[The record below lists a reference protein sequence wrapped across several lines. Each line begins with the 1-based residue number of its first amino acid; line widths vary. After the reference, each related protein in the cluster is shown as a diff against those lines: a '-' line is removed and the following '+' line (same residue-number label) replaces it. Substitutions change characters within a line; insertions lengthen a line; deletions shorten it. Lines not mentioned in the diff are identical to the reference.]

1 MVPTK
6 TWLAIPVLAIAS
18 AGLALAARQPT
29 EVALAIAALGAALA
43 AAVRAFSGPSIAV
56 AIASSAASLVG
67 VLSILELGVPDLARA
82 AIACAAGLF
91 AIGELVRP
99 LPPGASP
106 WPALGAALLAGL
118 LDPSF
123 TPLLPIAGVRL
134 ITGPWSLPRWTWT
147 VPVLGAL
154 VLALAVFTV
163 LLRDRALSELFTLW
177 AARDVTGVAPLAMLT
192 STGDLLGPV
201 TTVVAAAGLAVCA
214 MRGVLAATAV
224 GGVLVAALGLDLVT
238 GSTGSATIV
247 CGALGAG
254 SGIARFAAL
263 IRWPVGQT
271 FVGAAVGAMLVVAPV
286 WTLAMR

>member
-1 MVPTK
+1 VVPTK
-6 TWLAIPVLAIAS
+6 TWLAIPALAIAS
-18 AGLALAARQPT
+18 AGLAFAARQPV
-29 EVALAIAALGAALA
+29 EVILAIAALGAALA
-43 AAVRAFSGPSIAV
+43 AAVRAFAGPSIAV
-56 AIASSAASLVG
+56 AVASAAASLVG
-67 VLSILELGVPDLARA
+67 VLALLELGIPDLARA
-82 AIACAAGLF
+82 ALACAAGLF

-106 WPALGAALLAGL
+106 WPALGAALLAGV

-134 ITGPWSLPRWTWT
+134 VTGPWSLPRWTLMA
-147 VPVLGAL
+147 PVIGTL
-154 VLALAVFTV
+154 VVALAVLTA
-163 LLRDRALSELFTLW
+163 LLRDGALAELWTLW
-177 AARDVTGVAPLAMLT
+177 AARDITGATPLAIVT

-201 TTVVAAAGLAVCA
+201 TAVVAAAGLAVCA
-214 MRGVLAATAV
+214 TRGVLAATAV
-224 GGVLVAALGLDLVT
+224 GGVVAAAIGLDLVA
-238 GSTGSATIV
+238 GSTGSATLV
-247 CGALGAG
+247 CAALGAG

>member
-6 TWLAIPVLAIAS
+6 TWLAIPVLAIAC
-18 AGLALAARQPT
+18 AGLALAAHQPT
-29 EVALAIAALGAALA
+29 EVAIAIAALGAALA
-43 AAVRAFSGPSIAV
+43 ATVRAFSGPSIAV
-56 AIASSAASLVG
+56 AIASAAASLVG
-67 VLSILELGVPDLARA
+67 VLSILELGATDLARA

-106 WPALGAALLAGL
+106 WPALGAALLAGV

-123 TPLLPIAGVRL
+123 TPLMPIAGVRL
-134 ITGPWSLPRWTWT
+134 ITGPWSLPRWTLT
-147 VPVLGAL
+147 VPVLGVL

-177 AARDVTGVAPLAMLT
+177 AARDVTGAAPRAMLT
-192 STGDLLGPV
+192 STGDLLGPI

-224 GGVLVAALGLDLVT
+224 GGVLVAALGLDLVA
-238 GSTGSATIV
+238 GSTGSATLV
-247 CGALGAG
+247 CAALGAG

-286 WTLAMR
+286 WTLAVR